1 VLIDFKDFQIQ
12 ELKQQLKKKDGQIKR
27 FKKGRE
33 YARLEKRNAE
43 LRAELAKVKE
53 HSDWYRDKLRVQY
66 DLYGSLSHKYVK
78 LDRKFEANFKFHEY
92 IRDVLDQTA
101 DLMENYDAV
110 REQSKTLQKGIHTT
124 G

>member
-66 DLYGSLSHKYVK
+66 SLYNSLSQKYVK

-110 REQSKTLQKGIHTT
+110 REQTSSV
-124 G
+124 